1 MFGTATGTAM
11 RWLRTQVAHGQAMA
25 SGSTRPLATE
35 PAIEPA
41 IGGPVESTDGTSQ
54 PDVSAVAPGGEQF
67 RQPDQTTCG
76 SSSLV
81 MAKMINNPEYGADML
96 APGDDGVTDPVAVTK
111 RFDQAVLSMH
121 RTTGGWRDSGG
132 TWQLPWPTQLGTPP
146 WAVARQ
152 MSVSG
157 GSGRPGT
164 RYRAH
169 LANPV
174 ALGASYDTVTGAVDA
189 GECVP
194 LFIGDDVIARHVVL
208 VTGEADDGLSIYDP
222 SSGCWVVASRDAY
235 VSGNIGVAGWSQPW
249 FVVTPA

>member
-1 MFGTATGTAM
+1 MSSTVTATAM
-11 RWLRTQVAHGQAMA
+11 RWLRTQIAQAPTIPSAAREVTGA
-25 SGSTRPLATE
+25 SE
-35 PAIEPA
+35 ENH
-41 IGGPVESTDGTSQ
+41 Q
-54 PDVSAVAPGGEQF
+54 PDVGKFAPGGEQF

-76 SSSLV
+76 SSSLI
-81 MAKMINNPEYGADML
+81 MAKMINTPEYGADLL
-96 APGDDGVTDPVAVTK
+96 APGDDGNVDLVAGTK

-121 RTTGGWRDSGG
+121 RTTGGWKDSGG

-164 RYRAH
+164 KYRAH
-169 LANPV
+169 VANP
-174 ALGASYDTVTGAVDA
+174 ADLATSYHAVTSAVDA

-194 LFIGDDVIARHVVL
+194 LFIGDDVMARHVVL
-208 VTGEADDGLSIYDP
+208 VTGESGDGLSIYDP
-222 SSGCWVVASRDAY
+222 SSGYWVTASRDAY
-235 VSGNIGVAGWSQPW
+235 VSGRIGVAGWSQPW

>member
-1 MFGTATGTAM
+1 MLSAFTGTAM
-11 RWLRTQVAHGQAMA
+11 RWLRSQVAQVQTMA
-25 SGSTRPLATE
+25 SGSTRPAATE
-35 PAIEPA
+35 PAS
-41 IGGPVESTDGTSQ
+41 GPTDGAAGAAPGSGQ
-54 PDVSAVAPGGEQF
+54 PDVSLFAPGGEQF

-76 SSSLV
+76 SSSLI
-81 MAKMINNPEYGADML
+81 MAKMINTPEYGADML
-96 APGDDGVTDPVAVTK
+96 APGDDGTVDLVVVTK

-121 RTTGGWRDSGG
+121 RTTGGWKDSGG

-152 MSVSG
+152 MSVGG

-164 RYRAH
+164 KYRAH

-174 ALGASYDTVTGAVDA
+174 DLGASYSAVVSAVDA

-208 VTGEADDGLSIYDP
+208 VTGASDDGLSLYDP
-222 SSGCWVVASRDAY
+222 SSGAWVNVRRAAY
-235 VSGNIGVAGWSQPW
+235 VEGNIDVAGWSQPW
-249 FVVTPA
+249 FVVTPS